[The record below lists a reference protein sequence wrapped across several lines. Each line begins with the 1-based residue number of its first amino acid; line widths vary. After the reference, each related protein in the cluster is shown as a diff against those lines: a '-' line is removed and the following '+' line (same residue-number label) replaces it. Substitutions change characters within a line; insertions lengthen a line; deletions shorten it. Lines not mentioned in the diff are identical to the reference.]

1 MQIIKFKKKDFI
13 EADGGFWFKTTFKNA
28 SEHLVSVM
36 RLEDDGSLTTL
47 VKETKVDDDIIEV
60 GVSNRNLAFNG
71 KILIK

>member
-1 MQIIKFKKKDFI
+1 MQIIQFKKKDFI
-13 EADGGFWFKTTFKNA
+13 EVDGGFWFKTTFKNA
-28 SEHLVSVM
+28 SDHLVSVM

>member
-1 MQIIKFKKKDFI
+1 MQIIQFKKKDFI

-28 SEHLVSVM
+28 SDHLVSVV